1 MRFAHNWWCLQHTS
15 SRHRFCCVWRCQ
27 EPCSLASQARLDWE
41 IREVFIKVLMES
53 HGKLCYIYINIII
66 YIYIYDRGLIY
77 RIEVQDI
84 CISLQWVNYND
95 LKRRPKPID
104 DGECKGNHP
113 HMGELFRLVNYCNLP
128 RWEMDG
134 EILGK

>member
-1 MRFAHNWWCLQHTS
+1 MLPG
-15 SRHRFCCVWRCQ
+15 
-27 EPCSLASQARLDWE
+27 EPGETGLGDPRGFYKGFNGKSWE
-41 IREVFIKVLMES
+41 TGL
-53 HGKLCYIYINIII
+53 YIYNYI